1 MNSITDGA
9 HIEAGP
15 DLESPYPAA
24 ASPPGSCQ
32 RGKWSHWDGPHP
44 PVQLVTIAAPAE
56 AWLDLDSRALGMPV
70 ASASGGHSRTTRV
83 DPTKL

>member
-24 ASPPGSCQ
+24 ASLPGS
-32 RGKWSHWDGPHP
+32 GHHAVVTKDEPH
-44 PVQLVTIAAPAE
+44 LLAELGAVTVGCE
-56 AWLDLDSRALGMPV
+56 ASSVLTGRATHVP
-70 ASASGGHSRTTRV
+70 
-83 DPTKL
+83 